1 MKTDLVILL
10 ATPNH
15 ISEDKSSDT
24 DMLMLEKISSRP
36 FIALISADVFVH
48 PSWRS
53 GRKGKIVFYL
63 YVMCVKSMVFL
74 SARMKKKAGKKITSK
89 WMGMANPKVGAG
101 N

>member
-36 FIALISADVFVH
+36 FFALISADVFIH
-48 PSWRS
+48 PLWRS
-53 GRKGKIVFYL
+53 VRKGKILYL